1 MIDDR
6 KSEGMLV
13 VLSAPSG
20 CGKDTVLDGLGKKA
34 GWIKRSISLTTRNK
48 RDGEKDGEDYYFVS
62 RDYFLSRLDSGQ
74 ILEHTTYSGNFYGT
88 PKSTVDEWLK
98 NGETVILKIEVEGAG
113 KIKELYHD
121 SISIF
126 LIPPSMKAL
135 EERLRCRMSESE
147 EEIQSRLTIA
157 LNEMKNAVSYDF
169 IVINDDVDKAIDDV
183 YSIIVS
189 EGHRTSRSTRILNE
203 AMSF

>member
-203 AMSF
+203 SMSF

>member
-113 KIKELYHD
+113 KIKELYQD

-169 IVINDDVDKAIDDV
+169 IVKIDDVDKAIDDV
-183 YSIIVS
+183 YSIIVA
-189 EGHRTSRSTRILNE
+189 ECHRTSRSTRILNE
-203 AMSF
+203 SMSF

>member
-88 PKSTVDEWLK
+88 PKSTVDDWLK

>member
-113 KIKELYHD
+113 KIKELYHA

-203 AMSF
+203 SMSF